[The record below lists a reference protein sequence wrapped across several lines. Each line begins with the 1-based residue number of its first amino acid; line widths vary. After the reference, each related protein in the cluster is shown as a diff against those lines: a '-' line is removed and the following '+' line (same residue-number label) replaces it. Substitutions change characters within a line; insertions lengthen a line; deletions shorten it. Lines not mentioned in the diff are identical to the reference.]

1 MHLSGEQFGTAR
13 RELHI
18 GPGLVQPQPAQLDC
32 ECERGAELVWRAA
45 FLEEGAV
52 DPLDV
57 NAAVLDRLD
66 RVGDLDQLAG
76 GVVRSAR
83 WWLGSMNFADMA

>member
-1 MHLSGEQFGTAR
+1 
-13 RELHI
+13 
-18 GPGLVQPQPAQLDC
+18 
-32 ECERGAELVWRAA
+32 LVWRAA